1 MQTII
6 VMVCLGLLLWI
17 EPACAKARGGW
28 WGHVS
33 TSRIWAR
40 RPLIAC
46 WANSNRCLSIWSCSR
61 SDQSQKSHATDREKL
76 TQVRGGHS
84 NRSLTSNSNDEGA
97 DMGGKAETVS
107 YSRFFV
113 KKFNNQKEKD
123 DLKKIVNDIIDSSK
137 VSLTII
143 ALEGD
148 KELDD
153 RFRNFP
159 GPGG

>member
-1 MQTII
+1 
-6 VMVCLGLLLWI
+6 
-17 EPACAKARGGW
+17 
-28 WGHVS
+28 
-33 TSRIWAR
+33 
-40 RPLIAC
+40 
-46 WANSNRCLSIWSCSR
+46 
-61 SDQSQKSHATDREKL
+61 
-76 TQVRGGHS
+76 
-84 NRSLTSNSNDEGA
+84 
-97 DMGGKAETVS
+97 MGGKAETVS